1 MKKIVLCGGGTGGHV
16 FPNIAISELLK
27 KQDCDLFYIGVS
39 GKIEENLCEENS
51 LDFYGYDFSGF
62 PRKLRKEILI
72 WPFNLLK
79 AVSKAKVYLK
89 HFKPEIVF
97 GTGGYSSAPVFI
109 AAKRLNIPYIVH
121 NLDVRFGLANKFCA
135 NGASS
140 VTLGFPSNSDF
151 LKTTPCFVTGNPV
164 RETFIEIE
172 KKDKEPIF
180 KEFNLDPKKKT
191 IFVIGGS
198 QGANAINE
206 TILEI
211 LKELVLDNNIQV
223 IHQTGETSHEAF
235 IKRIPASVTGDFKHS
250 PSTDAPLG
258 RLYPYI
264 AKPFFDNPEK
274 CCYIADLII
283 SRSGAMTTTE
293 ITTLGKPAIFIPYPF
308 AGNHQEAN
316 INHLVEAGGAI
327 LLKQKELT
335 SKLLLNTILEMI
347 NNENKLNKMSKITK
361 SFAKPNA
368 ASDII
373 KLILNTIENNK
384 KNSNDVDAENLTS
397 VI

>member
-16 FPNIAISELLK
+16 FPNIAISEILK
-27 KQDCDLFYIGVS
+27 NQDYDLFYIGVN
-39 GKIEENLCEENS
+39 GKIEEKLCEENEI
-51 LDFYGYDFSGF
+51 DFYGYDFSGF
-62 PRKLRKEILI
+62 PRRLKKEIFI

-89 HFKPEIVF
+89 HFKPDIIF

-109 AAKRLNIPYIVH
+109 AAKRLKIPYIVH

-135 NGASS
+135 NGASFI
-140 VTLGFPSNSDF
+140 TLGFPSNTDF
-151 LKTTPCFVTGNPV
+151 LKDTPYLVTGNPV
-164 RETFIEIE
+164 RKIFIEIE
-172 KKDKEPIF
+172 KTSKDPIY

-206 TILEI
+206 IILEI
-211 LKELVLDNNIQV
+211 LKELILDNNIQI

-235 IKRIPASVTGDFKHS
+235 IKRIPASVEGGLKPTS
-250 PSTDAPLG
+250 MTS
-258 RLYPYI
+258 YI
-264 AKPFFDNPEK
+264 AKPFFENPEK
-274 CCYIADLII
+274 CYHIADLVI

-316 INHLVEAGGAI
+316 INHLTKAGGAI
-327 LLKQKELT
+327 LLRQKELN
-335 SKLLLNTILEMI
+335 SKLLLNNILEII

-368 ASDII
+368 VEDIVR
-373 KLILNTIENNK
+373 LILSTIENK
-384 KNSNDVDAENLTS
+384 EQKSDVDNLTS

>member
-27 KQDCDLFYIGVS
+27 KQDCDLFYIGVNK
-39 GKIEENLCEENS
+39 KIEEKLCEENNI
-51 LDFYGYDFSGF
+51 DFYGYDFSGF
-62 PRKLRKEILI
+62 PRKLERGIFI

-89 HFKPEIVF
+89 HFKPDIVF

-140 VTLGFPSNSDF
+140 ITLGFSSNTDF
-151 LKTTPCFVTGNPV
+151 LKDTPYFVTGNPI

-172 KKDKEPIF
+172 KISKESIY
-180 KEFNLDPKKKT
+180 KEFNLDPNKKT

-206 TILEI
+206 VILDI
-211 LKELVLDNNIQV
+211 LKELVLEKDIQI
-223 IHQTGETSHEAF
+223 IHQTGELSHEAF
-235 IKRIPASVTGDFKHS
+235 TKRIPASVGRGLK
-250 PSTDAPLG
+250 STLPTN
-258 RLYPYI
+258 YI
-264 AKPFFDNPEK
+264 AKSFIENPEK
-274 CCYIADLII
+274 CYHIADLVI
-283 SRSGAMTTTE
+283 SRSGAMTTSE
-293 ITTLGKPAIFIPYPF
+293 ITIMGKPAIFIPFPY

-316 INHLVEAGGAI
+316 ISHLVEAGGAI
-327 LLKQKELT
+327 LIKQKDLK
-335 SKLLLNTILEMI
+335 SKELLNTII
-347 NNENKLNKMSKITK
+347 HTITNENKLNEMSKITK

-368 ASDII
+368 AKSIVNLII
-373 KLILNTIENNK
+373 TTIENKSQDN
-384 KNSNDVDAENLTS
+384 NTEELMS

>member
-27 KQDCDLFYIGVS
+27 KQDCDLFYIGVNK
-39 GKIEENLCEENS
+39 KIEEKLCEENAI
-51 LDFYGYDFSGF
+51 DFYGYDFSGF
-62 PRKLRKEILI
+62 PRALKKEILI

-89 HFKPEIVF
+89 HFKPEVVF

-140 VTLGFPSNSDF
+140 ITLGFPSSSDF

-164 RETFIEIE
+164 RKTFIEIE
-172 KKDKEPIF
+172 KQDKEQIF
-180 KEFNLDPKKKT
+180 KELNLDPKKKT

-211 LKELVLDNNIQV
+211 LKELILDNNIQI
-223 IHQTGETSHEAF
+223 IHQTGETSYEAF
-235 IKRIPASVTGDFKHS
+235 TKRMPAKVSETTS
-250 PSTDAPLG
+250 
-258 RLYPYI
+258 YI
-264 AKPFFDNPEK
+264 SKPFFENPEK
-274 CCYIADLII
+274 YYHIADLII

-316 INHLVEAGGAI
+316 INHLVEASGAI
-327 LLKQKELT
+327 LLRQKELT
-335 SKLLLNTILEMI
+335 SKLLLNTILKII
-347 NNENKLNKMSKITK
+347 NNENKLNEMSQITK

-368 ASDII
+368 SEDIV
-373 KLILNTIENNK
+373 KLILATTENNK
-384 KNSNDVDAENLTS
+384 DAENLTS

>member
-27 KQDCDLFYIGVS
+27 NQDCDLFYVGVN
-39 GKIEENLCEENS
+39 GKTEEKLCEENKI
-51 LDFYGYDFSGF
+51 DFYGYDFSGF
-62 PRKLRKEILI
+62 PRKLKKELLT

-89 HFKPEIVF
+89 HFKPDIVF

-109 AAKRLNIPYIVH
+109 AAKRLNIPYIIH

-135 NGASS
+135 NGACCI
-140 VTLGFPSNSDF
+140 TLGFSSNLEF

-164 RETFIEIE
+164 RNTFLEIE
-172 KKDKEPIF
+172 KKDKESIF

-191 IFVIGGS
+191 LFVIGGS

-206 TILEI
+206 TVLEV
-211 LKELVLDNNIQV
+211 LKELILDNNIQV
-223 IHQTGETSHEAF
+223 IHQTGEISHETF
-235 IKRIPASVTGDFKHS
+235 SKRIPASVGGGTN
-250 PSTDAPLG
+250 
-258 RLYPYI
+258 YI

-274 CCYIADLII
+274 CYHISDLII

-293 ITTLGKPAIFIPYPF
+293 ITILGKPTIFIPYPF

-316 INHLVEAGGAI
+316 INHLIEAGGGI
-327 LLKQKELT
+327 LLRQKELN
-335 SKLLLNTILEMI
+335 SRFLLSTILKVI
-347 NNENKLNKMSKITK
+347 NNESNLNEMSKITK

-368 ASDII
+368 AEDIV
-373 KLILNTIENNK
+373 KLILAAIEK
-384 KNSNDVDAENLTS
+384 KNQKDSNVENLTS

>member
-27 KQDCDLFYIGVS
+27 KQECDLFYIGVN
-39 GKIEENLCEENS
+39 GKIEEKLCEENS
-51 LDFYGYDFSGF
+51 IDFYGYEFSGF

-89 HFKPEIVF
+89 HFKPDMVF

-121 NLDVRFGLANKFCA
+121 NLDVRFGLANKLCA
-135 NGASS
+135 NGASCI
-140 VTLGFPSNSDF
+140 TLGFPANSDF
-151 LKTTPCFVTGNPV
+151 LKDTSCFVTGNPV
-164 RETFIEIE
+164 RKTFIDIE
-172 KKDKEPIF
+172 NEDKELIF

-211 LKELVLDNNIQV
+211 LKELILDNNIQI

-235 IKRIPASVTGDFKHS
+235 SKRIPASVGGGLKPASITN
-250 PSTDAPLG
+250 
-258 RLYPYI
+258 YI

-274 CCYIADLII
+274 CYYVSDLII

-293 ITTLGKPAIFIPYPF
+293 IITLGKPAIFIPYPF

-316 INHLVEAGGAI
+316 ITHLVEAGGAV
-327 LLKQKELT
+327 LLRQKEFT
-335 SKLLLNTILEMI
+335 GKLLLGTILEII
-347 NNENKLNKMSKITK
+347 NDEDRLNKMSKITK

-368 ASDII
+368 REDIV
-373 KLILNTIENNK
+373 KLILETIDK
-384 KNSNDVDAENLTS
+384 KDSDIENLTG

>member
-27 KQDCDLFYIGVS
+27 NQDCDLFYVGVN
-39 GKIEENLCEENS
+39 GKTEEKLCEENKI
-51 LDFYGYDFSGF
+51 DFYGYDFSGF
-62 PRKLRKEILI
+62 PRKLKKELLT

-89 HFKPEIVF
+89 HFKPDIVF

-109 AAKRLNIPYIVH
+109 AAKRLNIPYIIH

-135 NGASS
+135 NGACCI
-140 VTLGFPSNSDF
+140 TLGFSSNLEF
-151 LKTTPCFVTGNPV
+151 LKTTPCFVSGNPV
-164 RETFIEIE
+164 RNTFLEIE
-172 KKDKEPIF
+172 KKDKESIF
-180 KEFNLDPKKKT
+180 KEFKLDSKKKT
-191 IFVIGGS
+191 VFVIGGS
-198 QGANAINE
+198 QGANALNE
-206 TILEI
+206 AILEI
-211 LKELVLDNNIQV
+211 LKELILNNNIQV
-223 IHQTGETSHEAF
+223 IHQTGETRHEAF
-235 IKRIPASVTGDFKHS
+235 TKRTPVKVCETTS
-250 PSTDAPLG
+250 
-258 RLYPYI
+258 YI

-274 CCYIADLII
+274 CHHISDLII

-327 LLKQKELT
+327 LIRQKDLT
-335 SKLLLNTILEMI
+335 GKLLLNTILETI
-347 NNENKLNKMSKITK
+347 NNENKLKEMSKITK
-361 SFAKPNA
+361 SFAKPDA
-368 ASDII
+368 REEIVR
-373 KLILNTIENNK
+373 LILSRVEGEEK
-384 KNSNDVDAENLTS
+384 KTDRENLTS

>member
-1 MKKIVLCGGGTGGHV
+1 MKKIILCGGGTGGHV

-27 KQDCDLFYIGVS
+27 KQEYDLSYIGVN
-39 GKIEENLCEENS
+39 GKIEEKLCEENS
-51 LDFYGYDFSGF
+51 IDFYGYEFSGF

-89 HFKPEIVF
+89 HFKPDIVF

-135 NGASS
+135 NGASCI
-140 VTLGFPSNSDF
+140 TLGFPSNSDF
-151 LKTTPCFVTGNPV
+151 LKDTRNFVTGNPV
-164 RETFIEIE
+164 RKTFTDIE
-172 KKDKEPIF
+172 KVNKEQIF

-211 LKELVLDNNIQV
+211 LKDLILDNNIQV

-235 IKRIPASVTGDFKHS
+235 TKRIPISVERGLK
-250 PSTDAPLG
+250 PLST
-258 RLYPYI
+258 YI

-274 CCYIADLII
+274 CYHISDLII

-316 INHLVEAGGAI
+316 INHLTEAGGAI
-327 LLKQKELT
+327 LLRQKELT
-335 SKLLLNTILEMI
+335 SKLLLGTILKII
-347 NNENKLNKMSKITK
+347 NDENKLNEMSKITK
-361 SFAKPNA
+361 SFARPDSANE
-368 ASDII
+368 IV
-373 KLILNTIENNK
+373 KLILSTIENK
-384 KNSNDVDAENLTS
+384 EQKSDTENLTS